1 MPAPAVGSR
10 IGRPEKPAGLAI
22 LVAIVVAQ
30 LTGAVALLAA
40 AAWLLS

>member
-1 MPAPAVGSR
+1 MGNR

-22 LVAIVVAQ
+22 LVSLAVAQ
-30 LTGAVALLAA
+30 LTGAVVLVAV